1 MAISNRVDCPH
12 FQKNRG
18 QYYQIY
24 WTLQTSKFGYYIHV
38 YSKMSEYM
46 YNVCQE

>member
-24 WTLQTSKFGYYIHV
+24 WTL
-38 YSKMSEYM
+38 
-46 YNVCQE
+46 